1 MAEENVVRPTPA
13 LKRHVTDLWP
23 ELEHLFEA
31 GEDVE
36 HVRRLVGFGNV
47 CALIDAEI
55 ATVQRGLDEGAH
67 RFSHQ
72 ELTWAHGRLSGLKAL
87 RGAADAIVEVASKRR
102 QEQAE
107 RHEQE
112 HERAAL
118 AAQEG

>member
-1 MAEENVVRPTPA
+1 MAAPA

-31 GEDVE
+31 GEAASA
-36 HVRRLVGFGNV
+36 VRMELGYGHV

-55 ATVQRGLDEGAH
+55 AAVQKGLDEGAH

-72 ELTWAHGRLSGLKAL
+72 ELCWAHGRLSGLKAL
-87 RGAADAIVEVASKRR
+87 REAPDAIIEIASRRR
-102 QEQAE
+102 QDQEE
-107 RHEQE
+107 RHERDRE
-112 HERAAL
+112 L